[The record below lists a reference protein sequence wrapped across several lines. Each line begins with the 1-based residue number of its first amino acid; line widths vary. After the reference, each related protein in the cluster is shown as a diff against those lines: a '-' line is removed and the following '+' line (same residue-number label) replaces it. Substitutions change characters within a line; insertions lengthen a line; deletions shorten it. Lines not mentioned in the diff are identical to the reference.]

1 MSVRWMTGKGVVAY
15 HVAFAF
21 LPGSNSTIALF
32 LSQVAYWCQ
41 KVDGGMAR
49 LTHNQIREQT
59 GLTREQQDQA
69 AKRLAEMGVLE
80 KKLVG
85 IPAKIHYKIDFDQLK
100 KLMVE
105 TGKSTI
111 NNAISTKDQS

>member
-1 MSVRWMTGKGVVAY
+1 MSVRWMTGKGVVEY

-41 KVDGGMAR
+41 KADAGMAR
-49 LTHNQIREQT
+49 LTHDRLREQT

-69 AKRLAEMGVLE
+69 AKRLTEMGVLE

-85 IPAKIHYKIDFDQLK
+85 IPAKIHYKIDFDRLE
-100 KLMVE
+100 KLMLE
-105 TGKSTI
+105 ATEGTL
-111 NNAISTKDQS
+111 NQG